1 VAFPLL
7 TGREILGLFDGWYD
21 LSEVAKD
28 VRQIISDDLG
38 FTNFVRTVDYDPDSF
53 FQLSINE
60 TGEVP
65 QNIYLEELAL
75 ANARSFGPEVTE
87 KKHIENLDTLD
98 KVAYNQLRTYIVTE
112 DLKASIATGEAVGT
126 TPRAY
131 VKPTN
136 FINEFLV
143 PKVEELVDFI
153 TLEDLEKEVRNY
165 SLMMKSKGYK
175 FWTPYSE
182 PPGAP
187 FDLDQRINSPEKTRA
202 IAIYGNQS
210 GPYDVLS
217 IGEGD
222 STVSSR
228 FIARKFSSVASNY
241 IKSVA
246 LLRRGPQEDLK
257 SYSNYLFFAGGT
269 GRDALENIFT
279 DKRYGIVLDPSN
291 PEIFTQSLF
300 LQRSVGNKIE
310 LSRKYPAAPPL
321 AGFVPFYTKSP
332 PTVGTSGTIGAPI
345 INFEEDVEKILSA
358 IERIEEKIEVKS
370 DPTTTVSL
378 FKDVYKPRELAKII
392 MVRWALRILADQI
405 RQLRTQI
412 GISEDDEAV
421 VALADEIL
429 ETVKRE
435 RRANPDFD
443 AYNEKTT
450 EDLSKLVQ
458 RRLSISPQCFLISN
472 IIEAARL
479 NRKRLNIPQIAD
491 YKYCRLVSNTD
502 NTSATINK
510 LTKKKSQKNMLS
522 MRTDHI
528 AKLHPYLRIYNTIFN
543 QEGKVEREAEFKF
556 PNFTNVQS
564 TNKKMDVIGYVS
576 NKYTQD
582 YGITSF
588 NWNFVGSDPFSYAN
602 DIDATLTLHFNDFEQ
617 LVLLRQTKDYRTGEN
632 VKYRLLDLIAL
643 SEKELQE
650 LNKLG
655 IGGSAVQKSEYKY
668 DIRIDVG
675 WTGAP
680 ANEVNGFD
688 TEDSIRTL
696 FLAMV
701 DYDIG
706 FNQEGF
712 FELTINYKARLEQEL
727 YDRRTNVLELPTSEK
742 KELESLQEELK
753 AQQALSANG
762 GTKNIDLV
770 RQIENRISALQFDL
784 KNRTFANIT
793 QYLLDRGSIFSEQ
806 ISSAQLIGA
815 ELVDLK
821 DNKSLNTTQS
831 EEVFNNL
838 KKLTDIPTVFANR
851 DIGPDITVFS
861 GPGALNYIYNL
872 YDYFSTSETEFGDQ
886 LRKDIPNQEA
896 SFIPKKENGKY
907 IVNFFFL
914 GDLIEVL
921 CKEIF
926 EVRNFKDRSPEEKA
940 YIEDIRVITT
950 DFLIYDPNNLS
961 SKKIYKVNIA
971 DIPISVDLFMS
982 FYFEKV
988 IKYSVSHYSLLKF
1001 IRDIISY
1008 CILNIFEECFGED
1021 NLRCTINTAFADF
1034 HKEKTGSG
1042 PADPFR
1048 QLAQESNENQKVFL
1062 GDEDL
1067 GKLYD
1072 ANATLYQ
1079 SYLDL
1084 TKSTKIPNI
1093 ASKNERADCVHALVI
1108 HTDAFDPDEL
1118 KIEPGKYNEKRKID
1132 NENGLYHL
1140 DIGSARGILKKINF
1154 SKTDQ
1159 KYLREQRYT
1168 QDVAKGFA
1176 ILSNVFDVDIDLV
1189 GNSMFFP
1196 GQRVYINLGE
1206 RFSALGKPYA
1216 KGFSFS
1222 KVMGMG
1228 GYHLVTSVENEIS
1241 SDGYSTKI
1249 KARWETSGDGL
1260 NKDVNSGVSVSAVGT
1275 GGISSTPL
1283 TINMTDPTPTE

>member
-1 VAFPLL
+1 MAFPKL
-7 TGREILGLFDGWYD
+7 TDREILGLFDPNYD
-21 LSEVAKD
+21 VAGVNLD
-28 VRQIISDDLG
+28 IQQIIGTRLAFDVSSATTRELDEI
-38 FTNFVRTVDYDPDSF
+38 PP
-53 FQLSINE
+53 E
-60 TGEVP
+60 
-65 QNIYLEELAL
+65 NIYLNDLD
-75 ANARSFGPEVTE
+75 NVQARVKGQTE
-87 KKHIENLDTLD
+87 ADYIKTLSAFE
-98 KVAYNQLRTYIVTE
+98 KVVYNQYNPTGGGEGFAAGALNLRPI
-112 DLKASIATGEAVGT
+112 
-126 TPRAY
+126 
-131 VKPTN
+131 N

-153 TLEDLEKEVRNY
+153 TLEDLEKLIENY
-165 SLMMKSKGYK
+165 SLSVKSLDYFYLTTYEYPKPPDYK
-175 FWTPYSE
+175 LTRRVGDTLSGVYRIDRSFANPEGQKIERKFGNLSSNFIQNRSTKRGGVDLAALATDDTSVYTTYFSSNFDD
-182 PPGAP
+182 PGATVRKSIFLDKRSNAIILEPENANTESFSNANPKNTTGQLNLSKKYVANSNLNPGFSIQP
-187 FDLDQRINSPEKTRA
+187 FYNQDSIPFINPEDTKKV
-202 IAIYGNQS
+202 IN
-210 GPYDVLS
+210 
-217 IGEGD
+217 
-222 STVSSR
+222 
-228 FIARKFSSVASNY
+228 K
-241 IKSVA
+241 IKSIEQ
-246 LLRRGPQEDLK
+246 GISQFIYT
-257 SYSNYLFFAGGT
+257 YS
-269 GRDALENIFT
+269 
-279 DKRYGIVLDPSN
+279 
-291 PEIFTQSLF
+291 SL
-300 LQRSVGNKIE
+300 
-310 LSRKYPAAPPL
+310 
-321 AGFVPFYTKSP
+321 
-332 PTVGTSGTIGAPI
+332 
-345 INFEEDVEKILSA
+345 
-358 IERIEEKIEVKS
+358 
-370 DPTTTVSL
+370 
-378 FKDVYKPRELAKII
+378 ELAKII
-392 MVRWALRILADQI
+392 MVRWALRTLADQI

-429 ETVKRE
+429 ETIKRE
-435 RRANPDFD
+435 RLTNPDFD
-443 AYNEKTT
+443 AYNEKIT

-472 IIEAARL
+472 IVEAARL
-479 NRKRLNIPQIAD
+479 NRKRLNIPQVAD
-491 YKYCRLVSNTD
+491 YKYCRLVSNPD

-510 LTKKKSQKNMLS
+510 LTKRKSQKNMLS

-528 AKLHPYLRIYNTIFN
+528 AKLHPYLRIYKTIFN

-564 TNKKMDVIGYVS
+564 TNKKMDVVGYVS

-675 WTGAP
+675 WSGP
-680 ANEVNGFD
+680 SPREVNGFD
-688 TEDSIRTL
+688 VEDSIRTL

-712 FELTINYKARLEQEL
+712 FELTINYKARLEQTL

-784 KNRTFANIT
+784 KNRTFSNIT
-793 QYLLDRGSIFSEQ
+793 DYLIKNSSIFSEQ

-831 EEVFNNL
+831 EEAFNNL
-838 KKLTDIPTVFANR
+838 KILTDVHEAFEKSQESWYNW
-851 DIGPDITVFS
+851 FF
-861 GPGALNYIYNL
+861 GPGKDEFKNELIKGIPEKEAL
-872 YDYFSTSETEFGDQ
+872 
-886 LRKDIPNQEA
+886 
-896 SFIPKKENGKY
+896 FIPKKENGKY
-907 IVNFFFL
+907 VVNFFFL

-926 EVRNFKDRSPEEKA
+926 EVRNFKDRTPEEDA
-940 YIEDIRVITT
+940 YNKDIRVITT

-961 SKKIYKVNIA
+961 SKKVYKVNIA
-971 DIPISVDLFMS
+971 DLPISVDLFMS

-1001 IRDIISY
+1001 IRDVISY

-1021 NLRCTINTAFADF
+1021 NLKSSINTAFADF
-1034 HKEKTGSG
+1034 EKTTIGVPFSFQ
-1042 PADPFR
+1042 DPFR
-1048 QLAQESNENQKVFL
+1048 ELAQESNENQKVFL

-1067 GKLYD
+1067 GIVYD
-1072 ANATLYQ
+1072 LNATLYQ

-1093 ASKNERADCVHALVI
+1093 ASKNERADCVHALII

-1241 SDGYSTKI
+1241 SDGYNTKI

-1260 NKDVNSGVSVSAVGT
+1260 NKDVNSGVSASAVGT
-1275 GGISSTPL
+1275 GDSTS
-1283 TINMTDPTPTE
+1283 TE